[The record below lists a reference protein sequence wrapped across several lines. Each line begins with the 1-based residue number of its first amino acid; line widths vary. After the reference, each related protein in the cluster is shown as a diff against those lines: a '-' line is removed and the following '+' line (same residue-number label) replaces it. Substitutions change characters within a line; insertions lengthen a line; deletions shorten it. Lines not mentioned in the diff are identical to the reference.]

1 MKKIRTSNMLLVVI
15 VLFQW
20 AFVKVIQLANIRL
33 TVPMS
38 LLLSQ
43 LTILLPFM
51 AYCVMK
57 KQNPLKEIRFQK
69 VKPISIFFAFLI
81 MLFSYPVVVFLNMVS
96 MMFVDNAVADIMP
109 AVLDLGLLPGLFFMA
124 VLPAFVEETIFRGM
138 LYNTYSKYR
147 PVAGIILSAVLFG
160 LMHMNFN
167 QMPYAIYLG
176 LIMALMLEVTDSI
189 VVPMVMHFTM
199 NASSSIMLFLS
210 EGLLEATGETANMDL
225 KSSLMDSFSMAVEQY
240 GAELSQAEIEQMFP
254 FFVSGMLLMFFAF
267 ALFALAI
274 VFVLINAVA
283 KINGRPLKEVL
294 RKKETEEKIRLVDVW
309 IVLFVIYTL
318 YQCVISI

>member
-43 LTILLPFM
+43 LTILLPFV

-57 KQNPLKEIRFQK
+57 RQNPLKEIRFQK

-109 AVLDLGLLPGLFFMA
+109 AVLDLGFLPGLFFMA

-225 KSSLMDSFSMAVEQY
+225 KSSLMESFSMAVEQY

-254 FFVSGMLLMFFAF
+254 FFVSGMLLMFFVF

>member
-43 LTILLPFM
+43 LTILLPFIT
-51 AYCVMK
+51 YCVMK
-57 KQNPLKEIRFQK
+57 KQNPLKAIRFQK

-147 PVAGIILSAVLFG
+147 PVAGIILSAILFG

-225 KSSLMDSFSMAVEQY
+225 KSSLMESFSMVVEQY

-254 FFVSGMLLMFFAF
+254 FFVSGMLLMFFVF